1 MKVMIFRFLLTAALV
16 VFLWGGLRHDS
27 EAQHPLRC
35 ALLVG
40 VADYPP
46 STGWSGLASSLDLE
60 VISQA
65 LVAQGFAEE
74 EIDVVKNP
82 DKQALVQALE
92 RLARSAAPGGVAVF
106 HFSGHGQLV
115 VDTNG
120 DELTG
125 FDQSLVPADACVKP
139 GMEFLD
145 EQGNNVAYYGQNHLI
160 DDELALHLAA
170 VRRALT
176 PTGQLVCIMDACH
189 SGSST
194 RNPAAARG
202 TVEIM
207 KTSPTSEADPRAL
220 SRTSIGWLDMPD
232 DENALS
238 PVVALYACQSQELN
252 AEYKL
257 RVGEENERNIGSL
270 TYAVTQALALLP
282 SEKTTWGDVFKVV
295 QSTMSV
301 IVPGQTP
308 YAEGDLDAGVFLQT
322 KQARDHQLVLQRQA
336 GDTLFIRGGHIMN
349 VYPGTHLRLVDLG
362 LAELSAAEAVVF
374 ESDVL
379 TSQAILSR
387 NQEFSPSNPD
397 AVQIEIVLP
406 SMGSHPLRWACP
418 GCTRSDARIL
428 QNSLKH
434 EQGLLYAGEKE
445 RADVRCV
452 ARVGG
457 GYQWEDSE
465 GNPVLDWPAG
475 LPEPLDVPGLVSK
488 MRRWSKVL
496 ELKNLVLEHPGLDV
510 TLQAKVYANNTDH
523 RNRNP
528 EATVVWGVAPPH
540 AIALGAPP
548 HDQILELTYL
558 NKKSTRER
566 LFYTIFA
573 IDRGSV
579 LSLDTR
585 EVGQRQITGPFIS
598 QYINAFEVSSFAGSD
613 REIMLKWIVCNQ
625 PIDFAPYFLEEANQ
639 RPESADAGTRGV
651 SGLQMEVHSYRFR
664 LIH

>member
-1 MKVMIFRFLLTAALV
+1 MKLMDFRFLLTAALAA
-16 VFLWGGLRHDS
+16 FLCAGFSHDS
-27 EAQHPLRC
+27 EAQHPHRC

-125 FDQSLVPADACVKP
+125 FDQSLVPVDACVKP
-139 GMEFLD
+139 GMEFWD
-145 EQGNNVAYYGQNHLI
+145 EQEKHVAYFGQNHLI

-194 RNPAAARG
+194 RNPAATRG

-207 KTSPTSEADPRAL
+207 KTSPTSDVDPRAI
-220 SRTSIGWLDMPD
+220 SRASLGWLDLPD
-232 DENALS
+232 EQNALS

-257 RVGEENERNIGSL
+257 RVGEEKESNIGSL
-270 TYAVTQALALLP
+270 TYAVTQALANLP
-282 SEKTTWGDVFKVV
+282 SEKTTWGDVFKLV

-308 YAEGDLDAGVFLQT
+308 YAEGALDAGVFLQT
-322 KQARDHQLVLQRQA
+322 RQARDHQLVLQRQE
-336 GDTLFIRGGHIMN
+336 GDTLLIRGGHIMN
-349 VYPGTHLRLVDLG
+349 LYPGTHLRLVDLG
-362 LAELSAAEAVVF
+362 VAEWSAAEAVVF

-379 TSQAILSR
+379 TSRAILSR

-406 SMGSHPLRWACP
+406 SMGSHPLLWACP
-418 GCTRSDARIL
+418 GCNRSDARIL
-428 QNSLKH
+428 HNSLKH
-434 EQGLLYAGEKE
+434 EQGLLYAGENE

-457 GYQWEDSE
+457 GYQWEDLE
-465 GNPVLDWPAG
+465 GNTLLDWPEG
-475 LPEPLDVPGLVSK
+475 LPEPLEVQSLATK
-488 MRRWSKVL
+488 MRKWSKVL

-510 TLQAKVYANNTDH
+510 TLQAKLFANKTDFDNRYA
-523 RNRNP
+523 
-528 EATVVWGVAPPH
+528 EATVVWGAVPPY

-548 HDQILELTYL
+548 HDQILEMTYL
-558 NKKSTRER
+558 NKKSTRDR

-573 IDRGSV
+573 IDRGNV

-585 EVGQRQITGPFIS
+585 EVGQRQITSPFIP

-613 REIMLKWIVCNQ
+613 REILLKWIVCNQ
-625 PIDFAPYFLEEANQ
+625 PIDFAPYFQEEANQ
-639 RPESADAGTRGV
+639 LPESADARTRGATE
-651 SGLQMEVHSYRFR
+651 LQMEVHSYRFR
-664 LIH
+664 LVH